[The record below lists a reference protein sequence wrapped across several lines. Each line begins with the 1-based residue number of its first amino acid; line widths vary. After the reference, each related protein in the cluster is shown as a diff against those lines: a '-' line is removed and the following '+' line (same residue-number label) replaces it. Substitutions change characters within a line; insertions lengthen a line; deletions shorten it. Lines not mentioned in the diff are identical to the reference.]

1 MGKVAEAA
9 NSLAIAVAA
18 TAVGCTLV
26 LELAPAHHVGFAR
39 SAAPTVSPAVAART
53 ATTGRAAVT
62 HGGPD
67 VPEDPAVSEDRED
80 REGPVARDGPVDRA
94 GPDDPAGPEDPADPR
109 VPEDRQAPDDQQ
121 APDADAAAAVP
132 GPARA
137 RPADSPPDAA
147 PPGTGR
153 PPAGRIQVTAPAD
166 QTSLRVNGSFPVAW
180 TNTTGTEVDVWLNA
194 AAGPGR
200 IQRLALVSP
209 RAGAGRAGEVL
220 VTLPEVP
227 PGPAY
232 ALEVTAGNG
241 TAHAFSRPFTVTN

>member
-1 MGKVAEAA
+1 MGRVAEAA

-26 LELAPAHHVGFAR
+26 LELAPAHHVGSAR
-39 SAAPTVSPAVAART
+39 PVSPSVSPAVAART

-62 HGGPD
+62 HRGPD
-67 VPEDPAVSEDRED
+67 VPEDPAVP
-80 REGPVARDGPVDRA
+80 EGPVDRDGPVDRA
-94 GPDDPAGPEDPADPR
+94 GPDDPAGPEDRADPG
-109 VPEDRQAPDDQQ
+109 VPEDPQAPDDQR
-121 APDADAAAAVP
+121 APDADAAAAAP

-153 PPAGRIQVTAPAD
+153 PPAGRIQVTAPTD
-166 QTSLRVNGSFPVAW
+166 QASLRVNGSFPVAW

-241 TAHAFSRPFTVTN
+241 AAHAFSRPFAVTN

>member
-1 MGKVAEAA
+1 MGRVAEAA

-26 LELAPAHHVGFAR
+26 LELAPAHHVGSAR
-39 SAAPTVSPAVAART
+39 PVSPSVSPAVAART

-62 HGGPD
+62 QRGPD
-67 VPEDPAVSEDRED
+67 VPEDPAVSEDRAD
-80 REGPVARDGPVDRA
+80 RDGPVDRD
-94 GPDDPAGPEDPADPR
+94 GPDDPAGPEDPAAPGA
-109 VPEDRQAPDDQQ
+109 PEDPQAPDDQR
-121 APDADAAAAVP
+121 APDADAPGADTAAAAP

-147 PPGTGR
+147 PPGTGQ

-166 QTSLRVNGSFPVAW
+166 QASLRVNSSFPVAW

-241 TAHAFSRPFTVTN
+241 AAHAFSRPFAVTN

>member
-26 LELAPAHHVGFAR
+26 LELAPAHHVGSAR
-39 SAAPTVSPAVAART
+39 PTAPTVSPAVAART

-62 HGGPD
+62 HRGPD
-67 VPEDPAVSEDRED
+67 VPEDPAVSEDRE
-80 REGPVARDGPVDRA
+80 GPVDRDGPVDRA
-94 GPDDPAGPEDPADPR
+94 GSDDPAGPEDPADPG
-109 VPEDRQAPDDQQ
+109 VPENRQAPDDQQ

-147 PPGTGR
+147 APGTGR

-232 ALEVTAGNG
+232 ALEVTTGNG

>member
-1 MGKVAEAA
+1 MGRVAEAA

-26 LELAPAHHVGFAR
+26 LELAPAHHVGSAR
-39 SAAPTVSPAVAART
+39 PVSPASPR
-53 ATTGRAAVT
+53 GRRAHRHHRPRRRHPPRA
-62 HGGPD
+62 GR
-67 VPEDPAVSEDRED
+67 PEDPPSR
-80 REGPVARDGPVDRA
+80 RPVDRDGPVDRA
-94 GPDDPAGPEDPADPR
+94 GPDDPAGPEDRADPG
-109 VPEDRQAPDDQQ
+109 VPEDPQAPDDQR
-121 APDADAAAAVP
+121 APDADAAAAAP

-153 PPAGRIQVTAPAD
+153 PPAGRIQVTAPTD
-166 QTSLRVNGSFPVAW
+166 QASLRVNGSFPVAW

-241 TAHAFSRPFTVTN
+241 AAHAFSRPFAVTN